1 MAETF
6 NNYIMHAR
14 SKHLIDMLDDIRTM
28 LMKRIA
34 TKREECASKW
44 SGLLCPKVQVLL
56 DKEKEE
62 VSNCTVLLSTATVFQ
77 VAHHIDV
84 LEVDIERRTC
94 TCMKWDLKWIPCCHV
109 VASISY
115 LHKDV
120 ELFVDECNTKDAY
133 TRAYTGS
140 IAPYFGERHWPKIDM
155 SIDPPPSK
163 LV

>member
-1 MAETF
+1 
-6 NNYIMHAR
+6 
-14 SKHLIDMLDDIRTM
+14 
-28 LMKRIA
+28 MKRLT

-44 SGLLCPKVQVLL
+44 SGLLCPKVQVIL

-62 VSNCTVLLSTATVFQ
+62 ASNCTVLPSTATVFQ

-94 TCMKWDLKWIPCCHV
+94 TYKKWDLNGIPCCHA

-120 ELFVDECNTKDAY
+120 ESFVEECYTKAAY
-133 TRAYTGS
+133 TRLIQVA
-140 IAPYFGERHWPKIDM
+140 
-155 SIDPPPSK
+155 
-163 LV
+163 